1 MRMAPQRFAWR
12 FHPIKENRLQPNA
25 LIKENKTF
33 LLGLRENLWILRARS
48 STNGNIK
55 LPLYYPSIAQNKA

>member
-33 LLGLRENLWILRARS
+33 LLGLREIYEYWEPDLLQTEIL
-48 STNGNIK
+48 NCPFI
-55 LPLYYPSIAQNKA
+55 PIAKNKA